1 MTLGPTVL
9 SVYPPFNP
17 AAFARRPAHSLP
29 FPLDRP
35 GYRLYLEARQ
45 GLWWGLQGLGIGRG
59 SEVLTPAYHHGSE
72 IEVLVRTGA
81 RCRFYDCRDG
91 FEPDE
96 AQLESLMT
104 ARVRALYLIHPLG
117 FAQDSARWRR
127 WCDERGL
134 LLLEDG
140 AQAWL
145 SARDGR
151 PVGSEADLAL
161 FCLHKV
167 FGLPDGG
174 AVWSR
179 AFGGPLPDDAAV
191 GLRGLAGRIA
201 DWTAQRSRVAAAML
215 MLYRGKPRRE
225 ERPSVEFALNAV
237 NEKATCATR
246 VLARRIVDTDAPARR
261 RAHFT
266 RLAQSLGH
274 LRPEAFA
281 ELPPESSPLAF
292 PIEVDRKQEVLER
305 LSLDGIAQ
313 SWMWMVPHPAL
324 DTPAHPAAAAL
335 RSRMVGLPVHQEL
348 RPGDLE
354 RIEQAALRAVR

>member
-1 MTLGPTVL
+1 MALRPTIL
-9 SVYPPFNP
+9 SVYPPLNP
-17 AAFARRPAHSLP
+17 AVFARRPAHKLP

-35 GYRLYLEARQ
+35 GYRLYMEARQ
-45 GLWWGLQGLGIGRG
+45 GLWWGLQGLGIGHG
-59 SEVLTPAYHHGSE
+59 SEVLAPAYHHGSE
-72 IEVLVRTGA
+72 IEVLVRAGA
-81 RCRFYDCRDG
+81 RCHFYDCRDG

-96 AQLESLMT
+96 AELESLMT
-104 ARVRALYLIHPLG
+104 SRVRALYLIHPLG
-117 FAQDSARWRR
+117 FAQDSGRWRR

-151 PVGSEADLAL
+151 PVGSQADLAL
-161 FCLHKV
+161 FCLYKV

-179 AFGGPLPDDAAV
+179 AFSGPLPDDDTIGV
-191 GLRGLAGRIA
+191 RGLAGRIA
-201 DWTAQRSRVAAAML
+201 DWTAQRSRLAAALL

-225 ERPSVEFALNAV
+225 ERPAVEFALNAV
-237 NEKATCATR
+237 DEKATRATR
-246 VLARRIVDTDAPARR
+246 VLARWIVDTDAPARR

-266 RLAQSLGH
+266 RLAESLGH
-274 LRPEAFA
+274 LRSETFA
-281 ELPPESSPLAF
+281 ELPSESSPLAF
-292 PIEVDRKQEVLER
+292 PIEVDRKQDVVDR
-305 LSLDGIAQ
+305 LGRAGIAQ
-313 SWMWMVPHPAL
+313 SWMWSVPHPAL
-324 DTPAHPAAAAL
+324 ETSAHPGAAAL
-335 RSRMVGLPVHQEL
+335 RARMVGLPVHQEL